1 MLDTIVFLV
10 FCTFFAQPAPQ
21 GNPQHSFSIVQ
32 EDGLSIALTRGG
44 PGYLEPLF
52 EYREVLRLNQDPSK
66 AESLLHRPGQFTR
79 GSDGNYYVIDSGNHR
94 VAVFNDQGE
103 YVRSFGSEG
112 GGPGA
117 YRHLGFQG
125 LHDDVLHIQDVLMRR
140 TTRLHL
146 DGSVIEVLTR
156 PRPHGMDVPDRFRL
170 SGGSQLLLNH
180 LNDQDPKYGTQC
192 AAATIVN
199 ADCDTLFHTTTDQVT
214 ISIAGYISSE
224 PNRRHGWLVRFPG
237 YPCSA
242 YSLEQGILL
251 SDGRHP
257 VIHRYDATW
266 RYLGRMELDQ
276 PPESVPA
283 RERRWLIDEAKR
295 RVRESSGI
303 DREIA
308 RMRRDLLTIADPKGY
323 WAEMSVDDAGFIW
336 LSVVENRYHYDEAP
350 DTDICDIFSPAG
362 EYLAGRNSP
371 AVLADALRLTDVSVS
386 CTRTAKPG
394 SLHPLCMRSIRLY
407 PDWSIPTES
416 ARASPRCLIRSL
428 HR

>member
-10 FCTFFAQPAPQ
+10 FFTFFARPAPQ
-21 GNPQHSFSIVQ
+21 GNPQHAFSVVR
-32 EDGLSIALTRGG
+32 EDGLSIAITSGG
-44 PGYLEPLF
+44 PRYLEPLF
-52 EYREVLRLNQDPSK
+52 EYRKVLRLKQDPSNV
-66 AESLLHRPGQFTR
+66 ESLLHQPGQFTR

-103 YVRSFGSEG
+103 HVRSFGSEG

-125 LHDDVLHIQDVLMRR
+125 LHDDVLHIQDVRMRR

-146 DGSVIEVLTR
+146 DGSVTEVLTR
-156 PRPHGMDVPDRFRL
+156 PRPTGIDVPNRYRL
-170 SGGSQLLLNH
+170 SGGRQLLLCHLNH
-180 LNDQDPKYGTQC
+180 LGPEMSTQY

-199 ADCDTLFHTTTDQVT
+199 DDCDTLFHTTTDQVT
-214 ISIAGYISSE
+214 LAIHGYLPSQ
-224 PNRRHGWLVRFPG
+224 PNRTQGVMIFFPG

-242 YSLEQGILL
+242 YSPEQGILL

-257 VIHRYDATW
+257 VINRYDATG

-276 PPESVPA
+276 PPESIPD
-283 RERRWLIDEAKR
+283 RERRWLIDKAKR

-308 RMRRDLLTIADPKGY
+308 RMRRDLLTVADPKGY
-323 WAEMSVDDAGFIW
+323 WMEMSVDDAGFIW

-362 EYLAGRNSP
+362 EYLGRTELPGSFDRCVAVDGCLCVMHRDSETGEYTPVVYEIHP
-371 AVLADALRLTDVSVS
+371 AV
-386 CTRTAKPG
+386 PG
-394 SLHPLCMRSIRLY
+394 LVY
-407 PDWSIPTES
+407 PD
-416 ARASPRCLIRSL
+416 
-428 HR
+428 